1 MLDEVKSK
9 SKEFFNEESTSKFN
23 NYSKRV
29 NLELTNGVQSLNL
42 YIEVMPYLNSENHQ
56 IVGLLMGECVELVT
70 TITDFKKMLR

>member
-1 MLDEVKSK
+1 VLDEVKSK